1 MSQEPVTEQF
11 PCEYCQQLCPPKQL
25 HSHEVILT
33 KMTNLF
39 QQQLT
44 VSSYLIEKLC
54 KKSR

>member
-33 KMTNLF
+33 KMTIST
-39 QQQLT
+39 T
-44 VSSYLIEKLC
+44 VNCFFLSDRKIV
-54 KKSR
+54 